1 MTCWLRNDKNSYYH
15 YLYKQKEKKFNSHL
29 KGKNPTRHTILPTKA
44 SQHTI
49 TVKQIIQKIDLTRGG
64 RSLSVTLRERRALH
78 ITQLFILYQD
88 HSQLPIITKN
98 ENEDFTKVEKRNQD
112 KYKPIW
118 LSTCQIMN

>member
-1 MTCWLRNDKNSYYH
+1 MTKIHTTIIFTSKKKRNSILTSKV
-15 YLYKQKEKKFNSHL
+15 KTQ
-29 KGKNPTRHTILPTKA
+29 PRHTILPTKA

-64 RSLSVTLRERRALH
+64 RALSVTLRERRALH

-98 ENEDFTKVEKRNQD
+98 ENEDFAKVEKRNQD